1 MIVFLLAETLDEI
14 FDEDGLLSSW
24 QFLEIISQVEYI
36 FLGDGSSFLHSRN
49 RYDDDDI
56 WKFSGGWGDTRKS
69 WRIYKFIVI
78 AFVDEKFAIASE

>member
-36 FLGDGSSFLHSRN
+36 LLGDGSSFLHSQN
-49 RYDDDDI
+49 RYDYDDV
-56 WKFSGGWGDTRKS
+56 WKFSGGWGDTWKS
-69 WRIYKFIVI
+69 WWIYKFIVI